1 MFSKSAL
8 VRTSILLFALVL
20 TSRVEAIELTGG
32 RVSRTGFVSPAAF
45 SLRGPGLSYTG
56 SFDTNMWFVPCT
68 PCFPGDLQSTS
79 AHLVLSTVDFSLST
93 SITIDGKTFFN
104 WGSFSNPPPPTAI
117 FTSSM
122 DFVGGSVE
130 IPLSDEPELTLFAPF
145 TMSGV
150 VGGRNFS
157 SQLFLVELDASGY
170 ASLNL
175 KRIDSAD
182 QPAYLFQAITY
193 EIATRV
199 DIDVKPNFI
208 NRRSHG
214 KTPISILSTA
224 AFDAATVDPLTI
236 RVAGAPINVKR
247 NGTTA
252 SSLEDVNGDG
262 LLDLVVHVNIEA
274 LQPTSPNQVLL
285 EAFTT
290 SGERLWGIAEIILLP

>member
-8 VRTSILLFALVL
+8 VRTSILLFALAL
-20 TSRVEAIELTGG
+20 TSRVEAIELTSG
-32 RVSRTGFVSPAAF
+32 RVSRTGFVSPASF
-45 SLRGPGLSYTG
+45 SLQGPGLSFRG
-56 SFDTNMWFVPCT
+56 SFDTNMWIPPCT
-68 PCFPGDLQSTS
+68 PCFPGDLESTS

-104 WGSFSNPPPPTAI
+104 WGSFSNPPPSSAI

-122 DFVGGSVE
+122 DFFGGSVE
-130 IPLSDEPELTLFAPF
+130 VPFSDEPELTLFAPF
-145 TMSGV
+145 TMSGG
-150 VGGRNFS
+150 VGGRNIF
-157 SQLFLVELDASGY
+157 QLFAVDLDASGY

-175 KRIDSAD
+175 KRIGSAD
-182 QPAYLFQAITY
+182 QPAYVFQAITY

-199 DIDVKPNFI
+199 DIDVKPGI
-208 NRRSHG
+208 NPRSHG

-224 AFDAATVDPLTI
+224 VFDAATVDPLTI
-236 RVAGAPINVKR
+236 RVAGAPINVKK

-262 LLDLVVHVNIEA
+262 LLDLVVHVSTEA

-290 SGERLWGIAEIILLP
+290 SGERLWGTADIILLS